1 MTRKES
7 NIEFYS
13 EKECAGHLTQSLNQN
28 SFFFKDLSICE
39 RERGREEES
48 VQAGEGAEK
57 EGERISSIF

>member
-1 MTRKES
+1 MCRTS
-7 NIEFYS
+7 YPV
-13 EKECAGHLTQSLNQN
+13 TQPKQ
-28 SFFFKDLSICE
+28 FFFKDLSICE